1 MQYRLLWCKYLTNLY
16 KILLISASEPT
27 KDTEE
32 QRRWLRAEQKVQAE
46 GAVGDCLV
54 CLDTNK
60 GVSVLYGVRV
70 TGCSHTAR
78 TLCEAFCDRAGE
90 QNYDE
95 RLAWDWLSEN
105 RAPVRIRT
113 GAEGLNETDTTTEG
127 ANKNDDLAHTNS
139 VTGSAFAI
147 ANNSWQ
153 NFYWLKADKN
163 VAKTWRA
170 VC

>member
-1 MQYRLLWCKYLTNLY
+1 VKLFAIEQAS
-16 KILLISASEPT
+16 KIMMSGWRGI
-27 KDTEE
+27 
-32 QRRWLRAEQKVQAE
+32 
-46 GAVGDCLV
+46 
-54 CLDTNK
+54 
-60 GVSVLYGVRV
+60 
-70 TGCSHTAR
+70 GC
-78 TLCEAFCDRAGE
+78 
-90 QNYDE
+90 
-95 RLAWDWLSEN
+95 EN